1 MAQTLLEMAG
11 LPSPRDMQG
20 KSMVPVLKGDIK
32 GDLHEALYYHFYE
45 NGEHN
50 VAKHLGIR
58 TDRHKL
64 VFFYELGEWELY
76 DLETDPSEMRNLYG
90 LPQYRQLADELGS
103 RLLKLTEGYDDRE
116 AVALLKAAR
125 KKTPASE

>member
-1 MAQTLLEMAG
+1 MLDQRTALLVDNAARNRRH
-11 LPSPRDMQG
+11 PRRG
-20 KSMVPVLKGDIK
+20 
-32 GDLHEALYYHFYE
+32 
-45 NGEHN
+45 
-50 VAKHLGIR
+50 HLGIR

-76 DLETDPSEMRNLYG
+76 DLVTDPSEIRNLYG
-90 LPQYRQLADELGS
+90 QPQYRKLADELGS